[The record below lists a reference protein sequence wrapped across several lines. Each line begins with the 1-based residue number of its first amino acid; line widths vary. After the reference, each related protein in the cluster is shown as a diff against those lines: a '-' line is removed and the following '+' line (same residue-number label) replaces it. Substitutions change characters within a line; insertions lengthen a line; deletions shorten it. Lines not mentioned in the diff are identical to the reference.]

1 MTLAGDLHTIR
12 RTQLPCAGQNN
23 LPRRDWLSMP
33 APVSTPSLYL
43 LQIAQLLVFERQHI
57 FEAIDYSP
65 AELHEPRSFAAP
77 PPPLKCPVANSPSSS
92 QLDFTEANFSHFR
105 FLSND
110 LRGRTTTNA

>member
-1 MTLAGDLHTIR
+1 MALAGERQAIR
-12 RTQLPCAGQNN
+12 RAQIPCAGQNDS
-23 LPRRDWLSMP
+23 PRRVWLTMR
-33 APVSTPSLYL
+33 ALVSTPSLYL
-43 LQIAQLLVFERQHI
+43 LQIAQLLVFKRQHI
-57 FEAIDYSP
+57 FEAIDHPS

-92 QLDFTEANFSHFR
+92 QLDLTEANFSHFR